1 MLKRRPLDGKFP
13 GRGCAQK
20 SAPVKGLADAALHR
34 ALLMMRGMCEGT
46 EPMGKQPSSAS
57 APGLWG
63 PSGSPPFPSTMS
75 LQGPTGSEQNSCG
88 KENFDTVV
96 ESDETSPEISPVSP
110 SDRIPLRVG
119 KRKGSP
125 DSPWDLEK
133 LAPQGLLE
141 LSGGLSRGND
151 SASAQVTHTSAGTPS
166 AQGCSS
172 ICLSCAQGQLHMR
185 TMMIVIILSN
195 LFSKTADILRVGLV
209 CTFVTHWQD
218 RQGQAGDS
226 NQIQSWKTWEAES
239 MSLPRP
245 GRKSRRCPLDLK
257 HQTGTV
263 WIRAGCFLRH
273 KKLNQNKAPSDT
285 FTKLTTIK
293 KKKRQCARQHVW
305 WVRAE
310 VGHPCTNPHAH
321 TPSLTQAPR
330 RPDPCALKLGERATS
345 ASKCRSSWIWSPLCK
360 TENSLQ
366 TKISRTYV
374 YCGDQPCQIHL
385 KGKC

>member
-125 DSPWDLEK
+125 DSPRDLEK

-151 SASAQVTHTSAGTPS
+151 SAPAQVTHTSAGTPS

-172 ICLSCAQGQLHMR
+172 IRLSCAQGQLHVR
-185 TMMIVIILSN
+185 TVMIVIILSN
-195 LFSKTADILRVGLV
+195 LFSRTSVILGWDWCAHLLPTDRTDRVRLV
-209 CTFVTHWQD
+209 TVTRYSPGRHEKQ
-218 RQGQAGDS
+218 RACPYRGRGGRAGDV
-226 NQIQSWKTWEAES
+226 
-239 MSLPRP
+239 L
-245 GRKSRRCPLDLK
+245 
-257 HQTGTV
+257 
-263 WIRAGCFLRH
+263 WI
-273 KKLNQNKAPSDT
+273 
-285 FTKLTTIK
+285 
-293 KKKRQCARQHVW
+293 
-305 WVRAE
+305 
-310 VGHPCTNPHAH
+310 
-321 TPSLTQAPR
+321 
-330 RPDPCALKLGERATS
+330 
-345 ASKCRSSWIWSPLCK
+345 
-360 TENSLQ
+360 
-366 TKISRTYV
+366 
-374 YCGDQPCQIHL
+374 
-385 KGKC
+385 